1 MWFPSNEVKIRF
13 FIEALFEIL
22 GLITRLQRN
31 LDPTDSQSLKDS
43 LGNVSSI
50 IGACIDECEKTKP
63 GSA

>member
-1 MWFPSNEVKIRF
+1 
-13 FIEALFEIL
+13 L